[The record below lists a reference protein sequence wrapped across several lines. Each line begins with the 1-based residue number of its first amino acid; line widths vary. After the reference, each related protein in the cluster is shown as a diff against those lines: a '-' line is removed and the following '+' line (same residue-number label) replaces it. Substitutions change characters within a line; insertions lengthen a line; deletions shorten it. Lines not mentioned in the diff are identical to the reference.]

1 MANEFENV
9 QQMSGAA
16 VAAQGAVDAANQM
29 AAQAAT
35 DLESAIKLEF
45 GTPAPAAPD
54 VSMQAAQVM
63 SPDLNMGTMAKPEE
77 NVLSEAER
85 KQVEAFAEQIDLA
98 NTTAIMEYGSGVQ
111 KKMSEFSDA
120 ALENVRT
127 KDLGEVG
134 NMLTSVV
141 TELKHFDEDEDKGFF
156 GNLFKKPVRKA
167 EELKTRYDKA
177 EVNVNKVS
185 DALKQ
190 HQVQLMKDVAMLDKM
205 YDANLNYYKELTM
218 YIMAGKKKIEKVRST
233 DLPAMEAQAR
243 ASGLPEDAQRAKDLL
258 DQVNRFEKKIYDLEL
273 TRQIS
278 LQTAPQIRMIQSNDT
293 MMAEKIQSTIV
304 NTIPLWKN
312 QMVLT
317 LGIENS
323 AKAAKAQQ
331 EVTDM
336 TNKLLQGNAD
346 KLQMATIETARASE
360 RGIVDMETLKHT
372 NETLIS
378 TLDEVVK
385 IQSEGRAKR
394 AEAEVELKR
403 MEAELK
409 NKLLQISAQG

>member
-1 MANEFENV
+1 MADQEF
-9 QQMSGAA
+9 MSGAA
-16 VAAQGAVDAANQM
+16 EQASEMAEAGAAM
-29 AAQAAT
+29 AQQAA
-35 DLESAIKLEF
+35 DGLSSAINLQF
-45 GTPAPAAPD
+45 GAAPEAPD
-54 VSMQAAQVM
+54 MGAAAAAAM
-63 SPDLNMGTMAKPEE
+63 APDMGLAEAAKPAE
-77 NVLSEAER
+77 NILSDAER
-85 KQVEAFAEQIDLA
+85 KQVEEFAKQIDLS
-98 NTTAIMEYGSGVQ
+98 NTSAIMEYGGGVQ
-111 KKMSEFSDA
+111 KKMAEFSDA

-134 NMLTSVV
+134 SMLTSVV
-141 TELKHFDEDEDKGFF
+141 TELKHFDDEEEKGFL
-156 GNLFKKPVRKA
+156 GGLFKKPVKKA

-177 EVNVNKVS
+177 EVNVNKVA
-185 DALKQ
+185 DALKS

-205 YDANLNYYKELTM
+205 YDANLAYYKELTM
-218 YIMAGKKKIEKVRST
+218 YILAGKKKIETARTV
-233 DLPAMEAQAR
+233 DLPALEAQAQ
-243 ASGLPEDAQRAKDLL
+243 ASGLPEDAQRAKDLA
-258 DQVNRFEKKIYDLEL
+258 DQINRFEKKIYDLEL

-278 LQTAPQIRMIQSNDT
+278 IQTAPQIRMIQSNDT

-346 KLQMATIETARASE
+346 KLQQATIETARASE

-385 IQSEGRAKR
+385 IQTEGRQKR
-394 AEAEVELKR
+394 AEAEVELKK
-403 MEAELK
+403 MEDELK
-409 NKLLQISAQG
+409 RKMLEISKNNG